1 MNDRSISLFDENLE
15 PVPATTRA
23 PAADLARLIAQTL
36 PPADRSD
43 TATPFAGEPSVD
55 LIAMALGAEDD
66 AMTLM
71 RSLYASGDANRA
83 LEIGATV
90 LDRSDAD
97 PYGGLILVLDE
108 NDLVLDEDDAPNGI
122 ACE

>member
-1 MNDRSISLFDENLE
+1 MNDRSILLFDENLE

-23 PAADLARLIAQTL
+23 PAADLARLIAQTM
-36 PPADRSD
+36 PTADRSE

-71 RSLYASGDANRA
+71 RSLYASGEANRA
-83 LEIGATV
+83 LEVGATV
-90 LDRSDAD
+90 LDHSEPD
-97 PYGGLILVLDE
+97 PYGGLIPVLE
-108 NDLVLDEDDAPNGI
+108 EDLLEERW